1 LLVGKVSM
9 VPEGTGSIKVW
20 VREAKSEMQKKIY
33 GKRGMEYL
41 RSVWRLLDL
50 NYVEALSIKTRPRH

>member
-1 LLVGKVSM
+1 M